1 MKEGKWCGYILPD
14 FSPEEH
20 MSCNKCVALS
30 GVFPIPSDSHDMT
43 SYHVKCDSSIADSC
57 CFVQHGLSSASLLPH
72 RLLKQRNGFFL
83 LFCFVLF
90 LHQYCTRGKTSCCGL
105 FKRCLSLTCC
115 FLKGFSWVILF
126 IYISVLPLC
135 TDLNPV

>member
-1 MKEGKWCGYILPD
+1 MKEGKWYGYILPD
-14 FSPEEH
+14 ISLKSICPLI
-20 MSCNKCVALS
+20 NVALS
-30 GVFPIPSDSHDMT
+30 GVFLIPSASHDMT
-43 SYHVKCDSSIADSC
+43 SYHVKCDSSMAGSC

-83 LFCFVLF
+83 LFCFLF

-105 FKRCLSLTCC
+105 FKRCLCLTCC

-126 IYISVLPLC
+126 IYIPVLPLC
-135 TDLNPV
+135 ADLNPV